1 MSVRYLQYFLPV
13 SLTGLVLVI
22 VRYNAVVIELNAD
35 FSTYSV
41 CFAMTLLLLL
51 SSSGIHF
58 SVAHLRLWLHLL
70 KLVVISSDV

>member
-1 MSVRYLQYFLPV
+1 M
-13 SLTGLVLVI
+13 
-22 VRYNAVVIELNAD
+22 VIELNAD
-35 FSTYSV
+35 VSTYSV